1 MKSWFAEKS
10 AHGRRSSTL
19 SRDCQCF
26 QAILFVALW
35 TNLSGISSL
44 TLRRI
49 VDCLYDGRRLEASL
63 FFVDARDGTSRRCQV
78 VARPSNAESA
88 QKCQLV
94 TPGFAAA
101 VSTSGTHLVTK
112 IPHLSAHRYP
122 RNTCRI
128 LKSLCQDAFTNFR
141 QYIPMAQQQDALYL
155 SSSLHDFPDHSWAD
169 SMQNCKNFA
178 QSSAIS
184 NDLGWT
190 EDRFQPP
197 KSHQIVDS
205 LPHQIKSSLFSS
217 LFRTCESLTSRKR

>member
-128 LKSLCQDAFTNFR
+128 LKSICQDAMHSVDTITWCNNKMLCICRHCSMTLQITRGPTDATSEELRPFICN
-141 QYIPMAQQQDALYL
+141 IQQFGMDRGTISTAKGASNSRYFP
-155 SSSLHDFPDHSWAD
+155 SS
-169 SMQNCKNFA
+169 N
-178 QSSAIS
+178 
-184 NDLGWT
+184 
-190 EDRFQPP
+190 
-197 KSHQIVDS
+197 
-205 LPHQIKSSLFSS
+205 KSSLFSS
-217 LFRTCESLTSRKR
+217 LFRTGSQQKT

>member
-10 AHGRRSSTL
+10 AHGRRSLTL

-49 VDCLYDGRRLEASL
+49 VDCLYDGRRLEAPL

-128 LKSLCQDAFTNFR
+128 LKSICQDAMHSVDTTPWHNNKMHCIFR
-141 QYIPMAQQQDALYL
+141 HRSMTFQIIRGPTQCKIVRTLPSHLQYPTIWDGQRT
-155 SSSLHDFPDHSWAD
+155 DF
-169 SMQNCKNFA
+169 NR
-178 QSSAIS
+178 QS
-184 NDLGWT
+184 
-190 EDRFQPP
+190 
-197 KSHQIVDS
+197 
-205 LPHQIKSSLFSS
+205 
-217 LFRTCESLTSRKR
+217 RTK